1 MKIMPVLVS
10 AVLVL
15 GAVSC
20 KSHKA
25 TVIRPSGQG
34 SKTERPAV
42 SVKGD
47 VASDPSLSND
57 PKISDALVRTAR
69 TWLGTPYRYGG
80 QSKKGTDC
88 SGMLMVIYKDVANLS
103 LPRNSAEQRNYCL
116 DINRRSLQ
124 PGDLV
129 FFSTSTRGGK
139 VSHVG
144 MYVGG
149 GKIIHASSS
158 RGVIESSLDEK
169 YYKNHYH
176 SSGRVYG
183 ITYAATGGKKR
194 KDYVPVEVEIAAVP
208 AGNGKPEP
216 AGKGKTTGKGNHK
229 KNDGVAEM
237 TLDQFVAMQRK
248 PQMTD
253 TVIVAEQIISR
264 TAEVI
269 DSASATVDSVRI
281 KSVPDSL
288 PDERAVP
295 EIPVDNIKGPTVIV
309 NGERVEAR
317 PVEQKPVQRPDSL
330 SVDSVRQGRE
340 IRESV
345 VKAMKFGK
353 STK

>member
-10 AVLVL
+10 AVLLL

-25 TVIRPSGQG
+25 TVVRPSGHG

-42 SVKGD
+42 SIKGD

-57 PKISDALVRTAR
+57 PKISDALVSTAR

-80 QSKKGTDC
+80 QTKKGTDC

-129 FFSTSTRGGK
+129 FFSSSTRGGK

-194 KDYVPVEVEIAAVP
+194 KDYIPVEVEIAAVP
-208 AGNGKPEP
+208 PDNAKPSATVNSSGKSDQ
-216 AGKGKTTGKGNHK
+216 K
-229 KNDGVAEM
+229 KNDGVVEM
-237 TLDQFVAMQRK
+237 TLDQFVAMRQK

-281 KSVPDSL
+281 ESVPDSL
-288 PDERAVP
+288 PAERTVP
-295 EIPVDNIKGPTVIV
+295 EIPVNNIKGPTVIV

-330 SVDSVRQGRE
+330 PADSVRQGRE

-353 STK
+353 TTK

>member
-10 AVLVL
+10 AVLLL

-25 TVIRPSGQG
+25 TVVRPSGPG

-42 SVKGD
+42 SIKGD

-57 PKISDALVRTAR
+57 PKISDALVRAAR

-80 QSKKGTDC
+80 QTKKGTDC

-129 FFSTSTRGGK
+129 FFSSSTRGGK

-169 YYKNHYH
+169 YYKTHYH

-183 ITYAATGGKKR
+183 ITYAATGGKKHR
-194 KDYVPVEVEIAAVP
+194 DYGPVEVEIAAVP
-208 AGNGKPEP
+208 SVNGNPKTSGKVSSS
-216 AGKGKTTGKGNHK
+216 GKSGQK
-229 KNDGVAEM
+229 KNDGVVEM
-237 TLDQFVAMQRK
+237 TLNQFVAMQRK

-253 TVIVAEQIISR
+253 TVIVVEQIISR
-264 TAEVI
+264 AAEVI

-281 KSVPDSL
+281 ESVPDSL
-288 PDERAVP
+288 PAERTVP

-309 NGERVEAR
+309 NGKRVEAR
-317 PVEQKPVQRPDSL
+317 PVEQKPVQQPDSL
-330 SVDSVRQGRE
+330 SADSVRHGRE

-345 VKAMKFGK
+345 AKAMKFGK
-353 STK
+353 NTK